1 MSSHRDL
8 GLVVVPV
15 HDEGASIAAVA
26 SRLADR
32 NPCCDL
38 LFVDDGSRDRSG
50 YILESAGYDVVHHPV
65 NLGYLETLRT
75 GLAIALDRGYGFVV
89 FFDGDGQHRI
99 DDLNK
104 LVDHHG
110 AHAED
115 DLLIGSRYLSGQ
127 RAAGPIRHA
136 VSRIHAALVHLVT
149 GQRIYDV
156 TSGLKL
162 LNRHAAEVMDGLVLE
177 DGHAEFLVF
186 MARSGCRIR
195 ELPILV
201 EPRHDGAT
209 MYGFSKALMYAL
221 RTSFLLL
228 LAALPIGRAGAYRSH
243 DH

>member
-104 LVDHHG
+104 PNIKVITR
-110 AHAED
+110 
-115 DLLIGSRYLSGQ
+115 IGSGQVDLAKKLLPQAKVITAEVIPGGEAQYLMTSQ
-127 RAAGPIRHA
+127 ADATIVDAVSSPLLVKAAGNVKVKMIGKQGT
-136 VSRIHAALVHLVT
+136 V
-149 GQRIYDV
+149 G
-156 TSGLKL
+156 TSPADADLIDPFDNGFGVAKGDPGFIAC
-162 LNRHAAEVMDGLVLE
+162 LNAWVE
-177 DGHAEFLVF
+177 DGVK
-186 MARSGCRIR
+186 SGRFHER
-195 ELPILV
+195 FVKWV
-201 EPRHDGAT
+201 EKLT
-209 MYGFSKALMYAL
+209 K
-221 RTSFLLL
+221 
-228 LAALPIGRAGAYRSH
+228 
-243 DH
+243 